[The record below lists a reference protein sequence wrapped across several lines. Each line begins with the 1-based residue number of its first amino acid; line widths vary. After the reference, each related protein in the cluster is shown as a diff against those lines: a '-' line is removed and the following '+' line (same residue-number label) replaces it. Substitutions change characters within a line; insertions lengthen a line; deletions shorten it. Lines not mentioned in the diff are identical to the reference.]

1 MSPPPS
7 PLPADPSP
15 LPAPGATTPPIPPS
29 APHFQLT
36 DVLADG
42 ALAIV
47 AYAVLGVL
55 LLIVGFYVIDLVTP
69 GKLSRLVRTDRNPN
83 ATILTAS
90 AVTGVGL
97 VVAASIWSSGGLLR
111 EGLIATLVFGLV
123 GIAAQTIG
131 MIAFDWVAGISVRRL
146 VEERQLQPAAVLLG
160 VTHLVIGLITAVA
173 LL

>member
-1 MSPPPS
+1 MS
-7 PLPADPSP
+7 
-15 LPAPGATTPPIPPS
+15 TP
-29 APHFQLT
+29 
-36 DVLADG
+36 VLEVRNLRRD
-42 ALAIV
+42 
-47 AYAVLGVL
+47 
-55 LLIVGFYVIDLVTP
+55 YV
-69 GKLSRLVRTDRNPN
+69 
-83 ATILTAS
+83 
-90 AVTGVGL
+90 
-97 VVAASIWSSGGLLR
+97 SSGGLLR